1 MALWLG
7 RGNRSRGAA
16 LVEERSALEASLRLL
31 GSGGLIPGVAPA
43 AVKGRMQFV
52 DVARGVAMLLVLESH
67 FGLMYFIPAGALR
80 AQKVAAYIALP
91 SAPIFVFLSGMVLG
105 LLSRGKKFPGQ
116 RIRLV
121 DRGLFLL
128 LPAHFVIRFAH
139 YWVDRGM
146 GPGARWVFMTDAIGV
161 CLLIVPWIV
170 TRVDGWGRVLLGL
183 LLFAISWCVYLAWW
197 PKGPEGD
204 LIKAILVGDVRQKGA
219 VFALLP
225 WLAAYVIATV
235 VGQRVDRWRHSG
247 DAVAA
252 RLLALGCGCAVPS
265 VIGHLLSRGHGPT
278 ALLVLSAGQ
287 KYPPSAPYLL
297 GSAALGC
304 AILAAAAW
312 IEDRGLFPRVFAV
325 LALVGRNSL
334 VVFVLQYFV
343 YYVGF
348 FLLRLPMSP
357 LWPLY
362 FGISILINVG
372 CAWVWEAYFGNQY
385 LTVGFSRLVDA
396 SRTQTRTR
404 PA

>member
-1 MALWLG
+1 MP
-7 RGNRSRGAA
+7 S
-16 LVEERSALEASLRLL
+16 
-31 GSGGLIPGVAPA
+31 VAPTA
-43 AVKGRMQFV
+43 PKGRTQFV

-67 FGLMYFIPAGALR
+67 FALMYFIPAGAMH
-80 AQKVAAYIALP
+80 AQRVAAYIALP
-91 SAPIFVFLSGMVLG
+91 SAPIFVFLSGTVLG
-105 LLSRGKKFPGQ
+105 LLSRGTKFPGQ

-139 YWVDRGM
+139 HWVDRAM

-170 TRVDGWGRVLLGL
+170 RRVDGWGRGLLGVM
-183 LLFAISWCVYLAWW
+183 LFAISWCVYLAWW
-197 PKGPEGD
+197 PKGPDGD
-204 LIKAILVGDVRQKGA
+204 LVKAILVGDVRQKGA

-225 WLAAYVIATV
+225 WMAAYVIATV
-235 VGQRVDRWRHSG
+235 LGQQLAQWRRSG
-247 DAVAA
+247 DAVVV
-252 RLLALGCGCAVPS
+252 RLLALGGACAVPS

-287 KYPPSAPYLL
+287 KYPPSATYLL

-312 IEDRGLFPRVFAV
+312 VEDRGLVPRAFAV

-362 FGISILINVG
+362 FGVSILINVG
-372 CAWVWEAYFGNQY
+372 AAWLWEEYAGNNY
-385 LTVGFSRLVDA
+385 LTVGLPRLIDA
-396 SRTQTRTR
+396 SPPQTGAR